1 MVQRLHNFSL
11 DECIY
16 TLGKYSPVSIRD
28 QVIRANYL
36 IDSLR
41 DLEAINSNTS
51 LAIVGAGAGGISCA
65 LAAMRAG
72 LSQDAVSVFE
82 AEKFSM
88 PLQAKA
94 STRWIDPVQYDWPA
108 RFWDCERWPVP
119 LTNTSVHRPTATM
132 IAALGPEWAFDFQNE
147 LEGSGVVP
155 YYEHEVVDYKQ
166 LGDARVQ
173 LDVIDKKSSK
183 RTTSQYDVLVLAAG
197 FGGEI
202 SQLDVDGGGAFFQ
215 GIGFWGNDKF
225 ETVTKGLD
233 KEGKVLVSGS
243 GDGALQDFVRLVCG
257 VKSVRELMLRI
268 WVGTS
273 AHAKWKEEFLGLWHW
288 ELNARNSR
296 NFLTKHYNECQL
308 LAHLH
313 ERYQEP
319 VNGLA
324 VSSDWVAVC
333 DVLDKLTQNG
343 ARANVDLLTK
353 CTHFAWCYP
362 LNRIA
367 VLLIIK
373 YLEARN
379 VGVLRQSTA
388 LMSTRAEEHA
398 KCEDGCWG
406 KKHAV
411 RFALNTSC
419 KDSGADIRAWKDLA
433 KPTKEGA
440 YLGLVVRHG
449 IRVADS
455 KFARGAEL
463 VNQVLP
469 MHLP

>member
-1 MVQRLHNFSL
+1 MVQRLHSFSL

-41 DLEAINSNTS
+41 DLEAIDSHTS

-65 LAAMRAG
+65 LAAVRAG
-72 LSQDAVSVFE
+72 LSPDAISVFE
-82 AEKFSM
+82 AESISM

-94 STRWIDPVQYDWPA
+94 STRWVDPVQYDWPA
-108 RFWDCERWPVP
+108 RFWDCEKWPVP
-119 LTNTSVHRPTATM
+119 GTNTSIHRPTSAM
-132 IAALGPEWAFDFQNE
+132 VAALGPQWAFDFQNE
-147 LEGSGVVP
+147 LLGSGVIP
-155 YYEHEVVDYKQ
+155 YYEHEVVDYQQ
-166 LGDARVQ
+166 LGHQRVQ
-173 LDVIDKKSSK
+173 LEVVDKKTAR
-183 RTTSQYDVLVLAAG
+183 RTTSQYDLVILAAG
-197 FGGEI
+197 FGGEV
-202 SQLDVDGGGAFFQ
+202 SQLSVDGGGPDFQ
-215 GIGFWGNDKF
+215 GIGFWGKDAF
-225 ETVTKGLD
+225 ETVTKGL
-233 KEGKVLVSGS
+233 GAAGRVLVSGS

-257 VKSVRELMLRI
+257 VRSVRELMLRI
-268 WVGTS
+268 WGATS
-273 AHAKWKEEFLGLWHW
+273 VHAKWKEDVLGLWHW

-296 NFLTKHYNECQL
+296 NFLTKHYDECQL

-319 VNGLA
+319 VDALA
-324 VSSDWVAVC
+324 ASLDWGAVC
-333 DVLDKLTQNG
+333 DVLDELTDNG
-343 ARANVDLLTK
+343 MRANVDLLTK

-367 VLLIIK
+367 VLLILK
-373 YLEARN
+373 YLEAKN
-379 VGVLRQSTA
+379 NSVLHQRTA
-388 LMSTRAEEHA
+388 LMTTKAEEHA
-398 KCEDGCWG
+398 DCKDGCWG
-406 KKHAV
+406 QKHTV
-411 RFALNTSC
+411 RLALTTSC
-419 KDSGADIRAWKDLA
+419 KDSAADIRAWRDLA

-449 IRVADS
+449 IRVTDS
-455 KFARGAEL
+455 KFARGAGL